1 MFPETS
7 LPIQTSR
14 LTLRRFEPT
23 DFDAYVTYHRR
34 GDVYR
39 FLYASP
45 PSTEAF

>member
-7 LPIQTSR
+7 LPIETSQ

-23 DFDAYVTYHRR
+23 DFDAYATYHRR

-39 FLYASP
+39 FLYASRKN
-45 PSTEAF
+45 

>member
-7 LPIQTSR
+7 LPIQTSQ

-23 DFDAYVTYHRR
+23 DFDAYAWYQRR

-39 FLYASP
+39 FLYASRKN
-45 PSTEAF
+45 